1 MKHFLAIQ
9 PLLQRLGNA
18 GADQLTRIHRLHS
31 QDIQCKA
38 GVLLYQLLHS
48 PCYDDYELVK
58 NLSLK

>member
-18 GADQLTRIHRLHS
+18 RADQLTRIHQLHS

-38 GVLLYQLLHS
+38 SVLLYQLLDS
-48 PCYDDYELVK
+48 PYHDDYESVK
-58 NLSLK
+58 NFSLK